1 MIFLSFYL
9 SIYLILFYSILSY
22 ALLCYAML
30 FYSVLSYPILSI
42 YTCGSVSALVVSRS
56 ALPMARTSFLVF
68 VLSDLK
74 MA

>member
-9 SIYLILFYSILSY
+9 SIYLILFYSIL
-22 ALLCYAML
+22 CFAML
-30 FYSVLSYPILSI
+30 CYSVLSYPILSI